1 MLQYVTLQQSSEARP
16 MHRRRFLQ
24 YAGYALCA
32 AGADQLLLRVS
43 DARAAEAFAR
53 LDATAKLNLADMALD
68 LASRAGAGY
77 ADVRIG
83 RSQVEFI
90 RARDRRL
97 DENRLALLVGF
108 GVRVL
113 VDGSWGFAASELVSE
128 DEVRRVVALAV
139 ENAAASRLIQA
150 TPIVIEDIPAYH
162 DDWRMPMQ
170 VDPFTI
176 PAHDKAAK
184 LLAINEAAVKAG
196 ADYCTSLL
204 GFVREEKLFASS
216 RGSRITQMRVRSSPY
231 FEATA
236 VDKQSGRFASRATLA
251 APRGSGWEYIDGYDF
266 LGEAALAAEQ
276 ARAKV
281 KAKSVTPGKY
291 DLVIDPTN
299 LWLTIHE
306 SIGHST
312 ELDRALGWE
321 ANYAGTSFLT
331 TDKLGKLRVGSPL
344 VNIVGD
350 RSQEGGLA
358 TIGYDDDGVRSI
370 GAEFPIIKDGVFEN
384 YQMALGQAALIGRQH
399 SNGCAYGQ
407 RPTSFPIQRM
417 PNVSLQPNPEATS
430 LDDLF
435 AGVENGIYIIGN
447 GSWSIDQQ
455 RYNFQFTGQL
465 FYEIKNGKRGE
476 MLRDVAYQGR
486 TPDFWNA
493 LDALGDKS
501 TYYLGGSIFCAKGQP
516 SQFAPVSHGAV
527 PARFR
532 GINVLNT
539 EREDI

>member
-24 YAGYALCA
+24 YAGCALCA

-281 KAKSVTPGKY
+281 KAKSVPPGKY